1 MPTTIVRLIT
11 TTTNN
16 RTTNPIKSNYLD
28 DDNIVSNKY
37 FVSNKWLA
45 TTVTTDT
52 VLYKYNI
59 TQYH

>member
-37 FVSNKWLA
+37 FVSNK
-45 TTVTTDT
+45 
-52 VLYKYNI
+52 
-59 TQYH
+59 

>member
-37 FVSNKWLA
+37 FVSNKWLP